1 MSLKE
6 KLRWAFIGYFGRF
19 LLWCWGKSLRM
30 TVIGEEK
37 YRRLRK
43 EGKPVIIL
51 LWHGRIFIAP
61 FFFRKQGLMPL
72 ISPSRD
78 GEIASRIMSLWG
90 FKILRGSASHT
101 MVEAWKQMVEELKKG
116 SGIIIVPDGPKGPN
130 RKMKM
135 GAIKLARETE
145 AYLVPFSF
153 SGKKKKFLNSWDS
166 FLLIRPF
173 SKAVALFG
181 EPIKIKEEQ
190 GIDLEEKRRWIEG
203 LLIKLDEKADNYFL

>member
-1 MSLKE
+1 
-6 KLRWAFIGYFGRF
+6 
-19 LLWCWGKSLRM
+19 M
-30 TVIGEEK
+30 TVIGEEA

-43 EGKPVIIL
+43 EGKPVIML

-90 FKILRGSASHT
+90 FKILRGSASHA
-101 MVEAWKQMVEELKKG
+101 MVEAWRQMKEELNKG
-116 SGIIIVPDGPKGPN
+116 GGVIIVPDGPRGPN

-135 GAIKLARETE
+135 GAVKLAGETS

-153 SGKKKKFLNSWDS
+153 SGKKKKILTSWDS
-166 FLLIRPF
+166 FLLIYPF

-181 EPIKIKEEQ
+181 KPVKVPDGADRDMMEEIRCELEKSLME
-190 GIDLEEKRRWIEG
+190 IDK
-203 LLIKLDEKADNYFL
+203 KADRYFASI